1 MARDQTSSLAPHDWE
16 DACSMS
22 QRKEER
28 VYESDTFRPPSCS
41 RRIGWREM
49 RDRHR
54 AILSFPETRE
64 REVAT
69 GKAAL
74 VRSKLDRAPKG
85 KAMRR
90 AVLPSSASLG
100 RNCGLLFH
108 VRVSRASGNELQ
120 FL

>member
-1 MARDQTSSLAPHDWE
+1 MARDQTSSLAAHDSE

-28 VYESDTFRPPSCS
+28 AHESDTFRPPSCS
-41 RRIGWREM
+41 RRIGWRET

-69 GKAAL
+69 DREARDRTQL
-74 VRSKLDRAPKG
+74 SRAPKG

-90 AVLPSSASLG
+90 AVLPSAASLG
-100 RNCGLLFH
+100 RNCG
-108 VRVSRASGNELQ
+108 
-120 FL
+120 